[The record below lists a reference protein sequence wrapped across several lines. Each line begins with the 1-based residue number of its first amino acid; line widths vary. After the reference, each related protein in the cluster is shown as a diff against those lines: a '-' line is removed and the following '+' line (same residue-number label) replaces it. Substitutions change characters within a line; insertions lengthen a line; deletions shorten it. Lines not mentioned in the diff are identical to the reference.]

1 MPSSPAELPALFA
14 FDPEEDFVLLAGD
27 GFPSRLG
34 PVSYTH
40 LSKPGDTITAV
51 VAVAIGEKLG
61 CVVET
66 TGTNKDPQDLIDE
79 ANFMVRCV

>member
-34 PVSYTH
+34 
-40 LSKPGDTITAV
+40 LSLDED
-51 VAVAIGEKLG
+51 EKSTLFSVG
-61 CVVET
+61 
-66 TGTNKDPQDLIDE
+66 K
-79 ANFMVRCV
+79 A